1 MRTVY
6 FVQGYRLKGTR
17 IVGLASLAYEYVDE
31 ALAEGRRHVRW
42 RCGAVVH
49 QQEVDEYSVPRG
61 KPLVLAIHGQV
72 RDEWHEAIRA
82 A

>member
-6 FVQGYRLKGTR
+6 FVQGYKLKGTR
-17 IVGLASLAYEYVDE
+17 IVGLASLAYDYVDE
-31 ALAEGRRHVRW
+31 ALAEGARRVRW

-49 QQEVDEYSVPRG
+49 RQEVDEYSVPRG
-61 KPLVLAIHGQV
+61 KPVVLAIHGQV
-72 RDEWHEAIRA
+72 RDEWYHALKA

>member
-17 IVGLASLAYEYVDE
+17 LVGLASLAYTYVDE
-31 ALAEGRRHVRW
+31 ALAEGQRRVRW

-49 QQEVDEYSVPRG
+49 RQEVDEWSVPRG
-61 KPLVLAIHGQV
+61 KPVVLAIHGQV
-72 RDEWHEAIRA
+72 RDEWHRA
-82 A
+82 AMAA